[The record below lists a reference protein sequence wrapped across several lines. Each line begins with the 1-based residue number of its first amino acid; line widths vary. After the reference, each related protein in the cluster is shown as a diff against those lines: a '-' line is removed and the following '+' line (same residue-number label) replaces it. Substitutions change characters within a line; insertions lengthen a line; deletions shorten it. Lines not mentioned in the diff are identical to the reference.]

1 MPATIDAI
9 VLPPRVDH
17 VLGAAGRI
25 VAIALACTLLSC
37 GAGGSGSGATPAPG
51 LIPRS
56 GQDVIDA
63 TRAAGSATF
72 AVHDDDVTYDVA
84 YDFTHDRARTRTQ
97 LPIEGTGTTI
107 DVEAR
112 TIDGTSYVKDGSWLC
127 PGCGL
132 DDEDPPPLP
141 KDKWIVVD
149 ASDDVAFGL
158 GANAF
163 HGQLAWLRLVDE
175 RVEPG
180 PESRLADGTSV
191 ATYRTEI
198 PVARANAAIDAAAPA
213 GEGVPRLQG
222 TSVTVTFTADTR
234 GRLRELVVDYR
245 VDDQDRTLTAT
256 LESYGTSITIEAPPA
271 GDIYVEPDAT

>member
-1 MPATIDAI
+1 
-9 VLPPRVDH
+9 VGV
-17 VLGAAGRI
+17 VLGAAGRV
-25 VAIALACTLLSC
+25 VAIALACTLVAC
-37 GAGGSGSGATPAPG
+37 GAGGGGRAATPAPG
-51 LIPRS
+51 LIARS

-63 TRAAGSATF
+63 TRAEGSATF
-72 AVHDDDVTYDVA
+72 TVHDDDVTYDVA
-84 YDFTHDRARTRTQ
+84 FDFAHDRARTRTQ
-97 LPIEGTGTTI
+97 LPIDESGTTI

-132 DDEDPPPLP
+132 DGEDPPPLP

-163 HGQLAWLRLVDE
+163 HGQLAWLRLIDE

-180 PESRLADGTSV
+180 AESRLADGTSV

-198 PVARANAAIDAAAPA
+198 PVAQANAAIDAAAPA
-213 GEGVPRLQG
+213 GEDVPRLQG
-222 TSVTVTFTADTR
+222 TSVTVSFTADAR

-256 LESYGTSITIEAPPA
+256 LRSYGTSVTIEVPPVD
-271 GDIYVEPDAT
+271 DIYVEPNAT